1 MDWSLRI
8 SSWQNIKKYL
18 QNGLIANW
26 PSVKERIE
34 AVLKHLDL
42 SIKWKGER
50 LGILEMRR
58 HYTNYFRELPEIKK
72 YRSELVQIDKYE
84 ELITTINQISKKY
97 ANF

>member
-1 MDWSLRI
+1 MDGI
-8 SSWQNIKKYL
+8 NPESSE
-18 QNGLIANW
+18 NGLIENE

-34 AVLKHLDL
+34 AVLQHLDL